1 MDVNFRLPREF
12 TKLVPRKR
20 SIASCSPC
28 KIHKKQDFNYNFAS
42 IIISIGIFNVR
53 NISIHIHH

>member
-28 KIHKKQDFNYNFAS
+28 KIHKKQDL
-42 IIISIGIFNVR
+42 IIILHR
-53 NISIHIHH
+53 